1 MSKLVSIILPV
12 YNGQKYI
19 RESIESV
26 INQTYENW
34 ELLILDDCSSDNTPI
49 IVNEYVLRDARIKYY
64 KNEKNLKLPRNLNKG
79 FSLSKGEYLTWT
91 SDDNMYKPEAIEKMV
106 NILET
111 TGKQFVYASCR
122 IIDSQGKEIEYIMV
136 DEKNK
141 KSILGSNPVGACF
154 LYTREVYKA
163 IGDYDS
169 DCILVEDLDYWQ
181 RICSIYDPACIS
193 EILYFYRKHDGAL
206 TSTMRQDEFNR
217 NLEKV
222 IKKNRILFG
231 KLDLDQKYYYYKGLN
246 NCRIGN
252 KNNPYRIYYKIYAL
266 IFFIR
271 RRIPNKIV
279 RTIKCK

>member
-19 RESIESV
+19 RESIESI
-26 INQTYENW
+26 INQTYKNW
-34 ELLILDDCSSDNTPI
+34 ELLILDDCSLDDTPN
-49 IVNEYVLRDARIKYY
+49 IVNEYVLKDERIKYY

-91 SDDNMYKPEAIEKMV
+91 SDDNIYKPEAIEKMV

-154 LYTREVYKA
+154 LYTREVYKTV
-163 IGDYDS
+163 GDYDP

-193 EILYFYRKHDGAL
+193 EILYFYRWHDDAL

-222 IKKNRILFG
+222 IKRNRILFG

-246 NCRIGN
+246 NCRMGN
-252 KNNPYRIYYKIYAL
+252 KNNPYRIYFKIYAL

-279 RTIKCK
+279 RIIKK

>member
-1 MSKLVSIILPV
+1 MSELVSIILPV

-19 RESIESV
+19 RESIESI
-26 INQTYENW
+26 INQTYKNW
-34 ELLILDDCSSDNTPI
+34 ELLILDDCSLDDTAI
-49 IVNEYVLRDARIKYY
+49 IVNEYVLKDARIKYY

-91 SDDNMYKPEAIEKMV
+91 SDDNIYKPEAIEKMV

-122 IIDSQGKEIEYIMV
+122 VIDSHGKEIEYIMV

-154 LYTREVYKA
+154 LYTRKVYKT
-163 IGDYDS
+163 IGDYNP

-193 EILYFYRKHDGAL
+193 EILYFYRWHDDAL

-222 IKKNRILFG
+222 IKRNRILFG

-246 NCRIGN
+246 NCRMGN
-252 KNNPYRIYYKIYAL
+252 KNNPYRIYFKIYAL

-279 RTIKCK
+279 RIIKK